1 MVADNPM
8 QRCSIDKESSG
19 EKEARE
25 HGREPQKQ
33 VRTLSIKKDLEA
45 VRGKAAPAAKTAS
58 DKCLQEE
65 SPS

>member
-8 QRCSIDKESSG
+8 QGCSSDKEFSG

-25 HGREPQKQ
+25 HGRDPQKQ

-45 VRGKAAPAAKTAS
+45 VRGEADPAAKTAS

-65 SPS
+65 SLS